1 MWDRQVCEPSTLWG
15 SVIISKQIL
24 EYGSI
29 SLETSDNCI
38 PHSLQDTERGNSYT
52 NIQNSTVYA
61 LEDKNE
67 VGRKA

>member
-1 MWDRQVCEPSTLWG
+1 M
-15 SVIISKQIL
+15 IISKQIL
-24 EYGSI
+24 EYRSI
-29 SLETSDNCI
+29 SLETSDHYI
-38 PHSLQDTERGNSYT
+38 PHSLQDTERDNSYT